1 MATDLAKLKKHRY
14 ERYSLV
20 LNEKETLQRL
30 KKKNEL
36 YPGVTEHGF
45 KILWTEPEYLKLIE
59 KRIKKL
65 EKDVERIDKQIAR
78 LEKGDKL
85 TAKEVKR
92 LKEDTFSIDIS
103 STDIAQ
109 HHSKSKGDKL
119 M

>member
-1 MATDLAKLKKHRY
+1 MVKSDLAKLKKLRY

-20 LNEKETLQRL
+20 LNEKEAIRRV
-30 KKKNEL
+30 KKNYKPRFYSL
-36 YPGVTEHGF
+36 AEH
-45 KILWTEPEYLKLIE
+45 LKLRQ
-59 KRIKKL
+59 KTMKKL
-65 EKDVERIDKQIAR
+65 EKDVKRIDKQIAR